1 MTPTLRIIL
10 IGGTVT
16 AVAKMKFG
24 QAWPIAII
32 AGLGAVILWDM
43 AIDKD

>member
-1 MTPTLRIIL
+1 MRNLL
-10 IGGTVT
+10 IGGTAA
-16 AVAKMKFG
+16 AVARLHFK

-43 AIDKD
+43 AVDKD